1 MATDMG
7 REKMGTSPSPALTK
21 LNFRRTDAP
30 RRLARNRRC
39 KASGA
44 SVGLMR
50 LCSLAAGSHID
61 SSREIPSAC
70 LKAKI
75 CLSGT
80 LLLCMHTYIRCR
92 HMGSVREREGESERL
107 RRVEREIYPSNELCT
122 NVDGL
127 QSEAYRRAALW
138 QPRLQLTN
146 NGRLTATWRASLRKA
161 AERPAAPPGAGTLWL
176 GRGRSW
182 PCPAYPR
189 AEKAPLES

>member
-1 MATDMG
+1 MQSQWSLCGTDEAVLFG
-7 REKMGTSPSPALTK
+7 RRVPHRQLEGDTLGLPQSQDMSLRDTAAMHAHIHKMPTHGK
-21 LNFRRTDAP
+21 
-30 RRLARNRRC
+30 C
-39 KASGA
+39 
-44 SVGLMR
+44 
-50 LCSLAAGSHID
+50 
-61 SSREIPSAC
+61 E
-70 LKAKI
+70 
-75 CLSGT
+75 
-80 LLLCMHTYIRCR
+80 
-92 HMGSVREREGESERL
+92 REREGESERL